1 MAGKCTPIVAMIRIA
16 TETHEMSVKMHRG
29 QVWTFQQDIEDE
41 SMLDVILRDTV
52 RIKIRVDE
60 FYKAFHVIDHE

>member
-29 QVWTFQQDIEDE
+29 QVWTFSQDIDDE
-41 SMLDVILRDTV
+41 SKLDVVLKDTV
-52 RIKIRVDE
+52 RIKIRIDE
-60 FYKAFHVIDHE
+60 FYKAFRVIDHN

>member
-29 QVWTFQQDIEDE
+29 QVWTFSQDIDDE
-41 SMLDVILRDTV
+41 SKLDVFLKDTV
-52 RIKIRVDE
+52 RIKIRIDE
-60 FYKAFHVIDHE
+60 FYKAFRVIDHN